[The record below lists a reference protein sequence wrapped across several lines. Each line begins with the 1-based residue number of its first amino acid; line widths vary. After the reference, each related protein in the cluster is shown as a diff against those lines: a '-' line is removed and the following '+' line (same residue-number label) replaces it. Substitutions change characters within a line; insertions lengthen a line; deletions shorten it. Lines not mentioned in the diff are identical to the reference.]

1 MLLVDVPSPAGF
13 DAAPPPRAL
22 PKAESP
28 ARPDTPS
35 HHSTLEQ
42 HACLQARSPPRKD
55 RRTQHAPG
63 AVPIGAPNSD
73 GFPNG
78 AEAAVPEPP
87 NEKAASIK
95 PQLQRRILQRRRI
108 PRPPRFLRCCASR
121 PFCGCSSLSMRTPV
135 LAAVAAAV
143 AVPRL
148 RPLPPNCAPPPDGIV
163 PAPPDTPP
171 SSEER
176 TPRTRP
182 PTFGNPGPG
191 PRQKST

>member
-13 DAAPPPRAL
+13 DAAPPPRTF
-22 PKAESP
+22 PGPGKA

-35 HHSTLEQ
+35 PSQYARAARMLASPQPASERPQNTQRTWCGAHRCSEQ
-42 HACLQARSPPRKD
+42 RRLPERRRSCCARTAERKSCI
-55 RRTQHAPG
+55 H
-63 AVPIGAPNSD
+63 
-73 GFPNG
+73 
-78 AEAAVPEPP
+78 
-87 NEKAASIK
+87 
-95 PQLQRRILQRRRI
+95 QRRILQRRRI
-108 PRPPRFLRCCASR
+108 PRPRRFLRCCASR
-121 PFCGCSSLSMRTPV
+121 PFCGCPSLSMRTPV